1 MAGKSV
7 TRADLSDAASQKV
20 GLSQDESAELVQ
32 QVIEEICET
41 LGAGETVKLSGFGSF
56 IVRNKAERMGRN
68 PKTGAEVPITPRQ
81 VIMSGP
87 RPFLRLGL
95 TGKSAIAPFDFLAPG
110 GAMGG
115 SARALT

>member
-7 TRADLSDAASQKV
+7 TRADLSDVVSQKV
-20 GLSQDESAELVQ
+20 GLSRDESAKLVQ

-41 LGAGETVKLSGFGSF
+41 LGAGETVKLSAFGSF

-81 VIMSGP
+81 VIMF
-87 RPFLRLGL
+87 RPSPLL
-95 TGKSAIAPFDFLAPG
+95 TARINGEASDSAL
-110 GAMGG
+110 
-115 SARALT
+115 

>member
-7 TRADLSDAASQKV
+7 TRADLSDAASQKAS
-20 GLSQDESAELVQ
+20 LSQDGSAKLVQ

-41 LGAGETVKLSGFGSF
+41 LGAGDSVRLSGFGSF

-81 VIMSGP
+81 VIM
-87 RPFLRLGL
+87 FRLSPLL
-95 TGKSAIAPFDFLAPG
+95 TARINGEASDSAL
-110 GAMGG
+110 
-115 SARALT
+115 